1 MIFSLL
7 RIVLVFIYPIL
18 RRTKIAS
25 LPTAFKMMKKIFL
38 FLRSR
43 SKNEQFY
50 IEQSVNNNLQSI

>member
-1 MIFSLL
+1 MVFSLL

>member
-1 MIFSLL
+1 MVFSLL

-25 LPTAFKMMKKIFL
+25 LSTAFKMMKKIFL

-50 IEQSVNNNLQSI
+50 IEKSVNNNLQSI